1 MDIPE
6 THNVHNLPVPNLEA
20 MREHLEHLFGG
31 YLDGFHDGLIELA
44 WTDTT
49 PDAGGRY
56 ALRWGTQYGTDQI
69 EDLVQNAARLNSNR
83 FCNVYIGAAL
93 RKPGTFPGTRASDSD
108 FYALPA
114 LYIDLDKDGD
124 IAKARPLYENAKP
137 TKIVVTG
144 VQPYKR
150 GQCWWLLDEPITDPD
165 AVRAEL
171 LGMAQALGGDT
182 TVAHPSRVMRL
193 AGSIA
198 WPIKPGRT
206 AIELT
211 HIAALKEPGQPSY
224 PAGQLSRLFP
234 PAVIST
240 GIQTPTM
247 VDSMRIATA
256 LGLPGK
262 VDDGRDAYILRTV
275 EAVLIQLIGE
285 TGKCPTPQRLFDV
298 VWPQYAEH
306 ANIVNS
312 EGRLKGEKYVADKCA
327 YTIQRFTAGRIRGCR
342 SIDEAMAIWRKKSVG
357 KGYGQ
362 NHPQT
367 GKGFIH
373 TPATGS
379 PPYPTLTIDDIMDR
393 PDPVWAIDGLI
404 SERTLGFIFGPP
416 SSLKTFIAIDIA
428 LSIVTG
434 AAAWWGRPIKA
445 TGAVVYLCREG
456 TRSLKFRIKAWELH
470 RKAAARGMPFRLVEH
485 PTNFM
490 LQADV
495 DRVIATI
502 RSVAEETGMPIA
514 ALFVDTV
521 SRVLPGAEENLQ
533 RDMTLFTGACEQ
545 IQMAFNCLV
554 IGVHHT
560 NKNGG
565 IRGSTVIPGAG
576 DFLLNT
582 KRETGQMVGSLLV
595 EKVKDGTDGYEIPF
609 KATKIEGLGGIVPQS
624 SLVVDGL
631 EAGAAAEAAEQYE
644 GGTTDGVR
652 RRDIL
657 QALHEAWEA
666 KKPWGAK
673 EAIEII
679 MVRWRLK
686 KTDAAQLLLDWRGF
700 QVIEYAV
707 YDTHTKA
714 KGYRKCKEI

>member
-211 HIAALKEPGQPSY
+211 HIVALKEPGQPSY

-342 SIDEAMAIWRKKSVG
+342 SIDEAMAIWRKKSAG
-357 KGYGQ
+357 KEKTR
-362 NHPQT
+362 HDREI
-367 GKGFIH
+367 FLL
-373 TPATGS
+373 TPNPGDIF
-379 PPYPTLTIDDIMDR
+379 PFLDVDQIMDK
-393 PDPVWAIDGLI
+393 PDPVWIVDGI
-404 SERTLGFIFGPP
+404 INERALGFIFGPP
-416 SSLKTFIAIDIA
+416 SSLKTFIALD
-428 LSIVTG
+428 LG
-434 AAAWWGRPIKA
+434 LCLAARQPRWWDRGISRH
-445 TGAVVYLCREG
+445 GAVVYLCREG
-456 TRSLKFRIKAWELH
+456 TSSFKFRIKAWEIH
-470 RKAAARGMPFRLVEH
+470 RQCAARGQPFFLIEH
-485 PTNFM
+485 PCNFM
-490 LQADV
+490 DAGDV
-495 DRVIATI
+495 GKAVATI
-502 RSVAEETGMPIA
+502 QAIMAKAGMPVA
-514 ALFVDTV
+514 AVIVDTV

-533 RDMTLFTGACEQ
+533 KDMTLFVRACEQ

-576 DFLLNT
+576 DFLLET
-582 KRETGQMVGSLLV
+582 RRETGVMTGSMVLQ
-595 EKVKDGTDGYEIPF
+595 KVKDGEDGIELPF
-609 KATKIEGLGGIVPQS
+609 KVTKVDIPGGIIPRQ
-624 SLVVDGL
+624 SLVVDPDGATVATRA
-631 EAGAAAEAAEQYE
+631 AGP
-644 GGTTDGVR
+644 TWPDISVC
-652 RRDIL
+652 RDIL
-657 QALHEAWEA
+657 AEMDRQWWAGTPWCFAINTSRSAVVNIMNKWHLERAVVKDMLA
-666 KKPWGAK
+666 KWTAHGVISETEQNAK
-673 EAIEII
+673 
-679 MVRWRLK
+679 
-686 KTDAAQLLLDWRGF
+686 
-700 QVIEYAV
+700 
-707 YDTHTKA
+707 THV
-714 KGYRKCKEI
+714 KGYKKLLPI